1 MKPCFSWLCILRLDY
16 FMSIRIQALIK
27 TFPMVWVVTKSL
39 VHEKS
44 LVANNTVLHLIQL
57 FLWGRMCTMLGSYTL
72 SNHPYA
78 QSFWDAVPVQYPFTK
93 FESIGQLKCKSQGG
107 INRHV

>member
-27 TFPMVWVVTKSL
+27 SFPMVWVVIKSL

-44 LVANNTVLHLIQL
+44 LVANNTVFFLMQL
-57 FLWGRMCTMLGSYTL
+57 LLWGGERGLFG
-72 SNHPYA
+72 
-78 QSFWDAVPVQYPFTK
+78 VPVLYLNYPYNQTF
-93 FESIGQLKCKSQGG
+93 
-107 INRHV
+107 